1 MSESTAT
8 SLDEAWTRALAHVRN
23 PKEDA
28 DNPHFR
34 SRFASLVSV
43 MAPIKEQCAEEGIR
57 YEQREVLAEDGNRY
71 LQTAVCGFGCERK
84 LSVHPIIVARAN
96 DPQAFG
102 SALTY
107 ARRQAAQLDWGI
119 CGEADDDGEAASAQP
134 EPARAEPQ
142 PRLQKRDAY
151 IARIGQL
158 QAQCI
163 QNGVR
168 REGLDEW
175 CTTYIG
181 KHIEETNAMTD
192 AELVELGKYLG
203 SMAESS
209 KDLPE
214 AKGAES

>member
-1 MSESTAT
+1 MSEETAS
-8 SLDEAWTRALAHVRN
+8 SLDEAWTRALADVRN

-28 DNPHFR
+28 DNLHFK
-34 SRFASLVSV
+34 SRFASLKSV
-43 MAPIKEQCAEEGIR
+43 MAPIKEQCAKESIR
-57 YEQREVLAEDGNRY
+57 YEQHEVLGDDGNRY
-71 LQTAVCGFGCERK
+71 LQTLIAGYGQERK
-84 LSVHPIIVARAN
+84 LSVHPVIAARAN

-119 CGEADDDGEAASAQP
+119 CSEADDDGEAASVQP

-209 KDLPE
+209 NDLPE
-214 AKGAES
+214 ARGAES